1 MPEGDTA
8 YRAAHHLARALTGRT
23 LTRAELRVP
32 QYSTLTFTGRTV
44 TGAQAR
50 GKHILIRVEDWTIHS
65 HLGMDGSWLLVPP
78 PKPRGASSVPPHAHG
93 VARSNTRTGAP
104 RRRWPEPHRVRARLD
119 TDAVVALGV
128 DLARLRAWP
137 TERETDELGWLGP
150 DLLTDDVDLSEARR
164 RILAEPERPITAA
177 LLDQHNVAGL
187 GNEYVTEMCFL
198 RGVLPKR
205 AVAEAGDITEWL
217 ELGRSLMLANR
228 DRVER
233 TFTGNIRYGES
244 NYVFSRAGLP
254 CRRCGTTIVGGKHA
268 SGVRRGDPDA
278 TLDGTGAGGL
288 RESAWCPNCQR

>member
-23 LTRAELRVP
+23 LSRAELRVP
-32 QYSTLTFTGRTV
+32 QYSTLQLAGHTV

-50 GKHILIRVEDWTIHS
+50 GKHILIRVDSWTIHS

-78 PKPRGASSVPPHAHG
+78 PRHRDRRPTDAA
-93 VARSNTRTGAP
+93 
-104 RRRWPEPHRVRARLD
+104 RRRWPAPHRIRARLD

-137 TERETDELGWLGP
+137 SERESIELGWLGP
-150 DLLTDDVDLSEARR
+150 DLLTDDVDLAEARR
-164 RILAEPERPITAA
+164 RILAEPDRPITAA
-177 LLDQHNVAGL
+177 LLDQRNVAGL

-198 RGVLPKR
+198 RGVLPQR
-205 AVAEAGDITEWL
+205 TVADAGDITEWL
-217 ELGRSLMLANR
+217 ELGRALMLANR

-244 NYVFSRAGLP
+244 NHVFSRVGLP

-268 SGVRRGDPDA
+268 SGVRRSGHESPI
-278 TLDGTGAGGL
+278 DGTGAGGL
-288 RESAWCPNCQR
+288 RESAWCPHCQR